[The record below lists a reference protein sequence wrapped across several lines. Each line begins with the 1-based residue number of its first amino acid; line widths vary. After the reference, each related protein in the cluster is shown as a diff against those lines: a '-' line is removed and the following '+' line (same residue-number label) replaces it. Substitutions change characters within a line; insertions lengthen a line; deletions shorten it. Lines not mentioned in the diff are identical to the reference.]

1 MSRFVNDILFLP
13 SLQVAAAGL
22 LGLAIY
28 VLIKSEDILGFR
40 VATDLSPDN
49 PTAVHFSILLVRC
62 RSLKVL
68 VRFLNYKCP

>member
-1 MSRFVNDILFLP
+1 MFVNEFQYLP

-28 VLIKSEDILGFR
+28 VLIKAEDILGFR

-62 RSLKVL
+62 SFFK
-68 VRFLNYKCP
+68 F

>member
-1 MSRFVNDILFLP
+1 MFVNEFQHLP

-28 VLIKSEDILGFR
+28 VLIKAEDILGFR

-62 RSLKVL
+62 RFFK
-68 VRFLNYKCP
+68 F